1 MPPAVAVEIPDYR
14 RIVTAAAVLSLV
26 MGIGIISVGPCLPG
40 LSDEFDLS
48 DTAAGAL
55 VALQGGAYGAA
66 VVVAGRIGDRIGRLV
81 PTTIG
86 IVMQIGGLVALAL
99 AQSAA
104 WAFGA
109 ITLVGIGAGIASAG
123 VGALVADNT
132 GPRAPRAM
140 LLSNAGFGL
149 GALVAPG
156 VAAIAF
162 AVGLS
167 WRWPLLVGAAV
178 CLIALPTVRIFP
190 RGRPRS
196 HADAPMAPWHELL
209 RDAHLRALLVVIGL
223 YFPVESALAAWYPK
237 YSVDARDGS
246 EWMGAA
252 AVAGFWAALTI
263 SRLILG
269 LGRFRLRTPN
279 LLPLLIGGAL
289 VLALGVLLLPGAAA
303 PAFVLIVSGALC
315 GGIFPLSSAAA
326 AARAPAATGTVFGLL
341 LGIGGVMT
349 LVVPLTMGVVSD
361 AAGTPA
367 AGIVV
372 VVVLLAAALAAALAY
387 RSMGDAAP
395 VAP

>member
-1 MPPAVAVEIPDYR
+1 MPPAVAVETPDYR

-66 VVVAGRIGDRIGRLV
+66 VVVAGRVGDRIGRLV

-109 ITLVGIGAGIASAG
+109 ITLVGHWRRDRQRRGRRARRRQHRAARAAGHAPLERRLRAG
-123 VGALVADNT
+123 RARR
-132 GPRAPRAM
+132 PRRRGHRLRA
-140 LLSNAGFGL
+140 
-149 GALVAPG
+149 
-156 VAAIAF
+156 
-162 AVGLS
+162 
-167 WRWPLLVGAAV
+167 RPLLALAA
-178 CLIALPTVRIFP
+178 ARR
-190 RGRPRS
+190 RGRLRGRA
-196 HADAPMAPWHELL
+196 ADGAHLPAGPSPLHSEAPMAPWHALL

-349 LVVPLTMGVVSD
+349 LVVPLTMGIVSD